1 MAGFDD
7 IKNYPPESLGDEK
20 IMIPSLSVWNRCL
33 LYVYLLFFMDTGTNT
48 LRYSL
53 VIDFLLK

>member
-1 MAGFDD
+1 MAGCDD

-33 LYVYLLFFMDTGTNT
+33 LYVLSFFFYGYRDK
-48 LRYSL
+48 YSE
-53 VIDFLLK
+53 VFTCY